1 MREEIFEQISIVCP
15 ECRKPESKS
24 PLKLESI
31 FERDEDFVL
40 NGFLS
45 CSDPSCEKK
54 FPVLA
59 GVPIV
64 LKDIDKWMRSDSLQL
79 STFLEKTPEIR
90 NFYDIKIQPREVNEG
105 AVSAYMDSHYPVSSA
120 LDEFWKK
127 AIELIDSNHY
137 EFALDIGCSVG
148 RYVFELARCSKFAVG
163 IDLNFIALASAN
175 RIQRTQEITYKR
187 RIRGRY
193 YQTLQESFDAP
204 ANALFLVADALNPPC
219 IANSFDVVSGFNVL
233 DNVAVPLILI
243 GQMDALLR
251 VNGDLILSSP
261 YDWHADVT
269 KIEEWLENEALTAPE
284 MLQKILEADYIPKM
298 ELKYKIQREHFDIP
312 WTLRNHDRHWSMYL
326 VHLLK
331 ARKYSGA
338 SV

>member
-1 MREEIFEQISIVCP
+1 MREEAFEQISIICP
-15 ECRKPESKS
+15 ECRKPELQS
-24 PLKLESI
+24 PLKLDSI
-31 FERDEDFVL
+31 FKKDEDFVQT
-40 NGFLS
+40 GFLS
-45 CSDPSCEKK
+45 CSNPSCEKK

-90 NFYDIKIQPREVNEG
+90 NFYDLKNQPVEVNEG
-105 AVSAYMDSHYPVSSA
+105 ALSAYMDSHYPVSS

-148 RYVFELARCSKFAVG
+148 RYTFELARCSQLAVG
-163 IDLNFIALASAN
+163 IDLNFIALAAAE
-175 RIQRTQEITYKR
+175 RTQRTQTATYKR
-187 RIRGRY
+187 RIRGEY
-193 YQTLQESFDAP
+193 YQSIHEPYLAP
-204 ANALFLVADALNPPC
+204 ANALFLVADALNPPFK
-219 IANSFDVVSGFNVL
+219 AYSFDVVSGLNIL

-243 GQMDALLR
+243 GQMDALLK
-251 VNGDLILSSP
+251 VDGDLILSSP
-261 YDWHADVT
+261 YDWHTDISKVD
-269 KIEEWLENEALTAPE
+269 EWLENEVMTAPE
-284 MLQKILEADYIPKM
+284 MLQKILEDDYIPKM
-298 ELKYKIQREHFDIP
+298 ELKYKILQQQFDVP
-312 WTLRNHDRHWSMYL
+312 WILRNYDRHWSMYL

-331 ARKYSGA
+331 ARKYAGS